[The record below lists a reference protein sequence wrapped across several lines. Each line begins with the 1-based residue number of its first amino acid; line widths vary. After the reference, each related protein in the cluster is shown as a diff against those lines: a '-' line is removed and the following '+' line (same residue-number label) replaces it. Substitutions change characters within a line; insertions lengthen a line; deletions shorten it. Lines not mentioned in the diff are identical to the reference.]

1 MNTKPVTRK
10 SELRNQKSRLNQAN
24 YKEKKSFFPPK
35 QLISLASVLVN
46 FRSQQYNLLLASLMI
61 LTFST
66 VACSRTEEKKNEVS
80 VDGGAVGFPIHQ
92 AVAEE
97 FQKIKPDAQVSAA
110 SSGTGGGISK
120 FCNGDVDVVGAS
132 RAIKDEEIETCKK
145 KGIEVVEL
153 PIALDGI
160 AVIVNRQND
169 FAKCLTIKELNKIWN
184 SKSTRKV
191 TNWNQVNSK
200 FPSQRLKL
208 YAPASDTG
216 TFDYFTQAVTR
227 KAKNSRTDYTPSH
240 NQNVL
245 VQGVAGDAGALG
257 YVGISYYL
265 ANQAKL
271 NLVGVQSPKGTCEK
285 PVPIDNVVK
294 NIYLPLSRP
303 LFIYVSKKSLD
314 HEPAVKEFVD
324 FYVDNSWKW
333 VDQVGYVAL
342 PDEDYPKVKRKLAS
356 GETGSKF
363 KDAKPGEPISNFL

>member
-1 MNTKPVTRK
+1 M
-10 SELRNQKSRLNQAN
+10 SRDRL
-24 YKEKKSFFPPK
+24 SCR
-35 QLISLASVLVN
+35 VL
-46 FRSQQYNLLLASLMI
+46 LTSLMVI
-61 LTFST
+61 TFGITS
-66 VACSRTEEKKNEVS
+66 CSGSEEKKNEVS

-97 FQKIKPDAQVSAA
+97 FQKAKPNAQVSVA

-120 FCNGDVDVVGAS
+120 FCAGDIDVVGAS

-153 PIALDGI
+153 PSALDGI
-160 AVIVNRQND
+160 AVIVNRKNS
-169 FAKCLTIKELNKIWN
+169 FAKCLTIKEFNNIWN
-184 SKSTRKV
+184 SKSTNKV
-191 TNWNQVNSK
+191 TRWNQVNPK
-200 FPSQRLKL
+200 FPNQPIKL

-216 TFDYFTQAVTR
+216 TFDYFTQAVTG

-245 VQGVAGDAGALG
+245 VQGVAGDENALG

-265 ANQAKL
+265 ANQEKL
-271 NLVGVQSPKGTCEK
+271 NLVAVQSPKGKCET
-285 PVPIDNVVK
+285 PVPLDNVVK

-314 HEPAVKEFVD
+314 SEPAVKQFVD
-324 FYVDNSWKW
+324 FYLENSWKW

-342 PDEDYPKVKRKLAS
+342 PDEAYPKIKQKFAS

-363 KDAKPGEPISNFL
+363 KDAKPGESIANLL